1 MGTKDCADGYDCLSS
16 QSLLHPTHP
25 QPSGGQIWPCVPTKT
40 GGSSSTW
47 FQHGYHL
54 RITEHRIAQ
63 VGKGLKGHQIQPKP
77 DDITLTTLLCHS
89 PGKRKILVRKSALKC
104 RVRNSPECLGL
115 VSAGY
120 WKAMLNPQLNS
131 PCCFLRNLEMFPLM
145 RWTCPENSMCS
156 AWDRGRGK
164 TVRCM

>member
-1 MGTKDCADGYDCLSS
+1 MLLCGNS
-16 QSLLHPTHP
+16 QN
-25 QPSGGQIWPCVPTKT
+25 
-40 GGSSSTW
+40 
-47 FQHGYHL
+47 
-54 RITEHRIAQ
+54 HRIAQ

-164 TVRCM
+164 TVCCMQDWNQYVQNCETSFVTGHIAYVTPYSQPIGSLHLHFNDVTGQIARRV